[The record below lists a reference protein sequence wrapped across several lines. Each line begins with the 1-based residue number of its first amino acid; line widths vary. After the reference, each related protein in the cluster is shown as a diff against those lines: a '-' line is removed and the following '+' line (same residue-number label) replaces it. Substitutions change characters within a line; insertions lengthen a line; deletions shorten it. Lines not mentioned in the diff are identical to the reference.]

1 MGSNQATQNQEHL
14 AFKSK
19 HPLFRNAE
27 IVKYG
32 DSTFIH
38 SRLPVQTKEY
48 DAWKSIILDTKTPL
62 NQEFLLIPVHT
73 GF

>member
-1 MGSNQATQNQEHL
+1 MGSDQPTQNQQHL

-19 HPLFRNAE
+19 HPLFRNAAR
-27 IVKYG
+27 VKEG

-48 DAWKSIILDTKTPL
+48 DAWKSIILDSKTPL
-62 NQEFLLIPVHT
+62 NQEFLLLPVHT